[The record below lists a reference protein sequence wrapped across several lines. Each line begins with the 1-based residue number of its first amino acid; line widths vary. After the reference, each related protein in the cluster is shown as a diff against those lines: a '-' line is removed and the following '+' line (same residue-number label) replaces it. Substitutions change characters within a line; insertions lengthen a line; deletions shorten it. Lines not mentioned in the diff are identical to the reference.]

1 MNAFAEINAK
11 VAARDALAVRGPY
24 AVGPFVYA
32 VANQVAS
39 MATDPEGTPRTL
51 PEAFR
56 VVASDLIAAAYSLPS
71 TPAPTLAP
79 TFCPAC
85 GKGVTIAGTVFC
97 ESGEYDDDRGEYANE
112 GDATV
117 YACANGH
124 SFAWEPPYSEGDEV
138 DA

>member
-1 MNAFAEINAK
+1 MNTDFESSLRAQAEN
-11 VAARDALAVRGPY
+11 ALAITGPY
-24 AVGPFVYA
+24 AFGPFVSA
-32 VANQVAS
+32 VGKQVAS
-39 MATDPEGTPRTL
+39 MASDPEATPRTL

-71 TPAPTLAP
+71 TSAPTLAP

-97 ESGEYDDDRGEYANE
+97 ESGEYDDDRGEYAHE